1 MNRVIEADFL
11 PRETDVEFSWPSSP
25 ATSDATTKRRIPIVG
40 DDKNLSHLV
49 NVLLEK
55 TGSYLVFEE
64 YDVINA
70 HQSARKFRPD
80 LILLDVIN
88 ADQRR
93 R

>member
-1 MNRVIEADFL
+1 MAEL
-11 PRETDVEFSWPSSP
+11 TCDV
-25 ATSDATTKRRIPIVG
+25 RRHHG